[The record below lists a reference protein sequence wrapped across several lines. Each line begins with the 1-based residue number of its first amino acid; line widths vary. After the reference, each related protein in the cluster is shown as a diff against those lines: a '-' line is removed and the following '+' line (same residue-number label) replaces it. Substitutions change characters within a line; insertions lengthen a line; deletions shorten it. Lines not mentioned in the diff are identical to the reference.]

1 MERAEW
7 RIGSCAAEPYRKTNE
22 ARMDLFQY
30 SVCLFQN
37 VFFDTNDLII
47 HVIYVHEYYKHYC
60 SHLAADLCRDA
71 GKLWVGGKCGQV
83 FHSLDER
90 SRGDSTSVPVLLR
103 EIPIQRLER
112 ERIHQNDPTSITKDV
127 TIKVNPFLYCG
138 MPIRRESQPF
148 DKTGRQKSYL
158 DGFYQVGGAVGH
170 LLGRLDKVPLGRWV
184 GCLGGSQAAGI
195 AQCRRVLSNNGG
207 CRENLPHYKQRVRL
221 ETNLISA
228 YREVTMQS
236 STSHPSVK
244 PK

>member
-1 MERAEW
+1 MGLITNERAVLSRWVELSSMERAEW

-30 SVCLFQN
+30 SVCFFQN

-112 ERIHQNDPTSITKDV
+112 ERIHQNDPTSIT
-127 TIKVNPFLYCG
+127 LY
-138 MPIRRESQPF
+138 
-148 DKTGRQKSYL
+148 
-158 DGFYQVGGAVGH
+158 
-170 LLGRLDKVPLGRWV
+170 
-184 GCLGGSQAAGI
+184 
-195 AQCRRVLSNNGG
+195 SNHSILWYAN
-207 CRENLPHYKQRVRL
+207 
-221 ETNLISA
+221 
-228 YREVTMQS
+228 
-236 STSHPSVK
+236 
-244 PK
+244 